1 MALTT
6 ENVAPPDKFSE
17 PAIRQG
23 SQTYFGI
30 GATDEHGADLASIFA
45 RNLRPAFVQSRDKRA
60 SLKRADKSSG
70 AFL

>member
-30 GATDEHGADLASIFA
+30 GAINEPGADLAWIFE
-45 RNLRPAFVQSRDKRA
+45 RNSRPPFVLPRDETTC
-60 SLKRADKSSG
+60 LKRADKSSG